1 MKNVNYILVNET
13 DSKTA
18 TSAIRNCK
26 LPDIGHHVIVE
37 AGGFSDGFMVLGRA
51 KRQSRAQGA
60 RFKDLVAE
68 LCHLRKHHP
77 EAKILGIS
85 ELGDYCVH
93 PSERMNQIRRAMSD
107 LP

>member
-1 MKNVNYILVNET
+1 MQTVNYILVNEAGT
-13 DSKTA
+13 QNA
-18 TSAIRNCK
+18 ARIINGCH
-26 LPDIGHHVIVE
+26 LPDIGQHVIVE
-37 AGGFSDGFMVLGRA
+37 AGGFSDGFMV
-51 KRQSRAQGA
+51 QGA

-77 EAKILGIS
+77 EAKIFGIS

-93 PSERMNQIRRAMSD
+93 PSERMNQIRKEMSD

>member
-1 MKNVNYILVNET
+1 MQTVNYILVNET

-18 TSAIRNCK
+18 VRAIRYCK
-26 LPDIGHHVIVE
+26 LPDIGHHIVVE
-37 AGGFSDGFMVLGRA
+37 AGECDA
-51 KRQSRAQGA
+51 
-60 RFKDLVAE
+60 DLLRE

-77 EAKILGIS
+77 DAKIFGIS

-93 PSERMNQIRRAMSD
+93 PSERMNQIRREMSD